1 MSKAAGSLE
10 KPQQRKRRIWL
21 FRMMAILFGLC
32 LLMALEGALR
42 LLNIGVDTSLVI
54 PTSTAMK
61 SDAPSYSHQFN
72 GAADLVYYGP
82 TDLSGPEI
90 RPFNLPK
97 PENTLRIIVLGEST
111 VMGFPYASELSFPR
125 HVEMQLLYQ
134 QPERPVEVLNAG
146 ITGINSFALADL
158 AEQCLEASPD
168 LIVLHIGHNEFY
180 GTGGP
185 GSSAF
190 NFHPSIIR
198 AAFAVRHL
206 RTIQLLAGGYGKAI
220 MQDDLFNT
228 LPRQLDIPLS
238 SSIYVQAKQNFETN
252 LKRIVATCSQAKVP
266 LLLAPVACNLRD
278 QSPMMAVWPETARTG
293 RTEWKNLMSQAADLM
308 AQNDFKNALTIVEE
322 ATTLIPQH
330 AESQYRLGQCLH
342 KLNRQDEAYLA
353 FSRARDLDACRYR
366 MPSEFYSVALSVI
379 ADRDQCYY
387 FDIQQGFKTAGFLS
401 APGNELFT
409 EHVHYNFNGHYVL
422 GKLIAE
428 AIQTQC
434 LSQPWDAGKVPDL
447 QQASDFLGFLT
458 EDDLAA
464 ASFVIQMLETGPFLK
479 CVDRENQLAYLVNRA
494 KELFESMPENRQ
506 NAFADLQLPQLSND
520 ILLHLL
526 AAHERNG
533 DEDFCKTIAKCHE
546 LRNPWLSTTNSR
558 AVSPKK

>member
-1 MSKAAGSLE
+1 MPETASRKE
-10 KPQQRKRRIWL
+10 KSQQRKRRIWL
-21 FRMMAILFGLC
+21 FRISAILLGLF
-32 LLMALEGALR
+32 LLIVLEGALR
-42 LLNIGVDTSLVI
+42 LFGIGVDTSLVI
-54 PTSTAMK
+54 PISAAMK

-97 PENTLRIIVLGEST
+97 PKDTLRIIVLGEST

-125 HVEMQLLYQ
+125 HVEMQLLCQ

-158 AEQCLEASPD
+158 AEQCMEASPD

-190 NFHPSIIR
+190 NFRPGIIR

-206 RTIQLLAGGYGKAI
+206 RTTQLLAGGYGKAI
-220 MQDDLFNT
+220 MRDDLFST
-228 LPRQLDIPLS
+228 LPRQLDIPLR

-252 LKRIVATCSQAKVP
+252 LNRIVATCNKAKVP

-278 QSPMMAVWPETARTG
+278 QSPMLAIWPETARTG
-293 RTEWKNLMSQAADLM
+293 RNEWKELMWQAADLM
-308 AQNDFKNALTIVEE
+308 SQGEYAKALPIVQE
-322 ATTLIPQH
+322 ATDLIPEH

-342 KLNRQDEAYLA
+342 EVNRQDEAWLA

-366 MPSEFYSVALSVI
+366 MPSEFYSVAQNAVTH
-379 ADRDQCYY
+379 RDQCYY
-387 FDIQQGFKTAGFLS
+387 LDVQQGFKTTGILS
-401 APGNELFT
+401 APGNDLFI
-409 EHVHYNFNGHYVL
+409 EHVHYNFNGHYVV
-422 GKLIAE
+422 GKLMAE

-434 LSQPWDAGKVPDL
+434 LNQPWDAGKVPNL
-447 QQASDFLGFLT
+447 QQASDLLGFLT

-464 ASFVIQMLETGPFLK
+464 ASFAIQMMETGPFLK
-479 CVDRENQLAYLVNRA
+479 CVDREVQLGSLVNLAR
-494 KELFESMPENRQ
+494 ELFESMPENRQ

-526 AAHERNG
+526 AAHERDG
-533 DEDFCKTIAKCHE
+533 DEEFCRTIARC
-546 LRNPWLSTTNSR
+546 RDRRQPWLAAANAR
-558 AVSPKK
+558 VISPNR